1 MSRARLLAAAF
12 GADGTLNTSDV
23 AGLSTVAVSG
33 QYTDLLSKPVLSTVA
48 TSGLFA
54 DLLSKPT
61 TLSGY
66 GISDALASATAAS
79 TYQTILVSGTSIK
92 TVNGNSVLGSGNI
105 QIDGG
110 VTSFNTRTGTVT
122 LSSADVTGALGFTP
136 YNSSNPSGYIT
147 SSSLSSYLP
156 LSGGTLTGELV
167 ISTGGSSQIR
177 VNSPTGSQSLWT
189 RVGYDTNGTQT
200 LVSASTNVLF
210 QSSGTSS
217 GTFSFACG
225 NDKILSITLA
235 AVNALTALQQSGN
248 QVLHAGNYT
257 SYSPSLT
264 GTGASGTWGI
274 NVTGNA
280 ATVSSITSG
289 QVTTALGYTPYN
301 SSNPSGYVTSASLSN
316 YLTLA
321 GGTLTGNL
329 VLGTGSDKFLQ
340 IGSSSNYFYRLQ
352 STGDHFQIIEGNNVA
367 VRLAVMYPSGNVMI
381 GTTTDSGHKLNVAG
395 TMNSTGAMT
404 QAGNQVLHAGNYTT
418 YTPSKT
424 GSGASGTWGISITGR
439 GYPLRSDGTNINFI
453 WSGQSGQPTWLWGGS
468 DGTNMYVYNPSNFS
482 VNYATSAGSAG
493 SVSGGLTTSNYSSYS
508 TFSGAVT
515 SGGNNGF
522 YNNTYYTNSRNPIWG
537 FANATTYGLA
547 YYQAGAGISGYDAI
561 GFSPNGASSAS
572 GSSFVVVANGNAI
585 ALGTVTSSSDERLKK
600 DWAKLPED
608 FVERLAQVK
617 NGTYSRTDLDARQV
631 GVSAQSL
638 QSLMPE
644 AVIDGEYLSVA
655 YGNAAMAAVVE
666 LAKEV
671 VMLRR
676 EIEALKS
683 RPN

>member
-1 MSRARLLAAAF
+1 
-12 GADGTLNTSDV
+12 
-23 AGLSTVAVSG
+23 
-33 QYTDLLSKPVLSTVA
+33 
-48 TSGLFA
+48 
-54 DLLSKPT
+54 
-61 TLSGY
+61 
-66 GISDALASATAAS
+66 
-79 TYQTILVSGTSIK
+79 
-92 TVNGNSVLGSGNI
+92 
-105 QIDGG
+105 
-110 VTSFNTRTGTVT
+110 
-122 LSSADVTGALGFTP
+122 
-136 YNSSNPSGYIT
+136 
-147 SSSLSSYLP
+147 
-156 LSGGTLTGELV
+156 
-167 ISTGGSSQIR
+167 
-177 VNSPTGSQSLWT
+177 
-189 RVGYDTNGTQT
+189 
-200 LVSASTNVLF
+200 
-210 QSSGTSS
+210 
-217 GTFSFACG
+217 
-225 NDKILSITLA
+225 
-235 AVNALTALQQSGN
+235 
-248 QVLHAGNYT
+248 
-257 SYSPSLT
+257 
-264 GTGASGTWGI
+264 
-274 NVTGNA
+274 
-280 ATVSSITSG
+280 
-289 QVTTALGYTPYN
+289 
-301 SSNPSGYVTSASLSN
+301 
-316 YLTLA
+316 
-321 GGTLTGNL
+321 
-329 VLGTGSDKFLQ
+329 
-340 IGSSSNYFYRLQ
+340 
-352 STGDHFQIIEGNNVA
+352 
-367 VRLAVMYPSGNVMI
+367 
-381 GTTTDSGHKLNVAG
+381 
-395 TMNSTGAMT
+395 
-404 QAGNQVLHAGNYTT
+404 
-418 YTPSKT
+418 
-424 GSGASGTWGISITGR
+424 
-439 GYPLRSDGTNINFI
+439 
-453 WSGQSGQPTWLWGGS
+453 
-468 DGTNMYVYNPSNFS
+468 MYVYNPSNFS